1 MIQALLV
8 TVCLAVFP
16 YQGSSASLESRNVND
31 YEVEYP
37 QEVVAL
43 PKGEVHVA
51 HPETNYEDT
60 IYEEPVVLHPDCGEA
75 RFQGGCRLPPPQSL
89 VPTPP
94 PFFTSGGQT
103 VFGEWCLEFK

>member
-43 PKGEVHVA
+43 PNGGVEDA
-51 HPETNYEDT
+51 QPETDYEDA
-60 IYEEPVVLHPDCGEA
+60 IYEEPVVLHLDGN
-75 RFQGGCRLPPPQSL
+75 RLSNSRRG
-89 VPTPP
+89 VPFIPWNPKAWVTWRRKK
-94 PFFTSGGQT
+94 TN
-103 VFGEWCLEFK
+103 

>member
-51 HPETNYEDT
+51 QPETNYEDT
-60 IYEEPVVLHPDCGEA
+60 IYEEPVVLHLDGNRVDNLYGAVPPMGSPPCH
-75 RFQGGCRLPPPQSL
+75 RFRPC
-89 VPTPP
+89 
-94 PFFTSGGQT
+94 
-103 VFGEWCLEFK
+103 